1 MDIKFILQPRYASSV
16 YIAGPFNLYG
26 YTAAAPSTPNL
37 LAGNVTKD
45 ALLIGVTITT
55 ELDIVNGYITSLG
68 DCSELPPELYSLEF
82 SPGPIIIGTFQSYSD
97 VSSIGIVKLN
107 NSGVIDT
114 TFNTGQGFNLNGQDP
129 NTGGPAAISKQTNG
143 QIVVGGPFSS
153 FDGVLCPGLIRL
165 NPDGSK
171 DYSFSP
177 PSFFSG
183 MTILAI
189 ACLPNGQIVVGG
201 SDAKINWGNP
211 STRDQAMIYRLN
223 FDGSIDASFQA
234 AGTLGGGSINGVI
247 KSILPL
253 PDNNILVAGGFI
265 SPALGIMKLDING
278 TRDTAFAGS
287 LPTTSNTTLGQ
298 VECMILDNSQNNVF
312 IGGSFTRWV
321 NSGVPMQGPIKI
333 DLNGNRD
340 VTFNPYVNGTVTSM
354 VQESTGRVVI
364 AGIFTSVGFGGAAVT
379 KNNIFRVL
387 VGGTIDSSFGGSG
400 LTVYSLPTTAWFP
413 GPKLGI
419 LSDGDILATGPI
431 TNSNGTAINAVAKI
445 RTSNGLNNTSFSSGA
460 QAPGF
465 TTPYYNGVIIV

>member
-1 MDIKFILQPRYASSV
+1 MDIRFILQPRYSSSV

-26 YTAAAPSTPNL
+26 YTSGSATPNL

-45 ALLIGVTITT
+45 ALLLGVTVTT
-55 ELDIVNGYITSLG
+55 QLDIVSGYIESLG
-68 DCSELPPELYSLEF
+68 DCSSLPPELYSLEF

-114 TFNTGQGFNLNGQDP
+114 TFNTGQGFGLNGGAAD
-129 NTGGPAAISKQTNG
+129 NGGPVAISKQTNG

-153 FDGVLCPGLIRL
+153 FDGVACPGLVRL

-177 PSFFSG
+177 PSSFLG

-201 SDAKINWGNP
+201 SDAKINAGNP
-211 STRDQAMIYRLN
+211 STRDQAMLYRLN
-223 FDGSIDASFQA
+223 FNGSIDASFQA

-247 KSILPL
+247 KVILPL

-265 SPALGIMKLDING
+265 SPGDGIMKLDING

-287 LPTTSNTTLGQ
+287 LPSTSQNSLGD

-321 NSGVPMQGPIKI
+321 DAGVPMVGPIKI

-340 VTFNPYVNGTVTSM
+340 NSFAPYVNGTVTSM
-354 VQESTGRVVI
+354 AQESTGRIVI
-364 AGIFTSVGFGGAAVT
+364 GGSFTSVGYGGAAVT
-379 KNNIFRVL
+379 KYNIVRVL
-387 VGGTIDSSFGGSG
+387 AGGTIDSTFGGTG
-400 LTVYSLPTTAWFP
+400 LILQNQATTAWFP
-413 GPKLGI
+413 TPKLAI
-419 LSDGDILATGPI
+419 LSDGDILVTGNI
-431 TNSNGTAINAVAKI
+431 TNSNGTAIKAVAKI
-445 RTSNGLNNTSFSSGA
+445 KTSNGLNNTSFSSGA

-465 TTPYYNGVIIV
+465 TSPYYNGLVIV